1 MRMRRIG
8 CASPGASRARRRT
21 PLTAL
26 VTVIAVAGLAACA
39 NGGGLRVEGADAP
52 ATSASPSGKPSLM
65 EGVGPSPKAERTPAA
80 AVDLRQVRVKLL
92 ADKHTPA
99 YARKVLVNC
108 TVISRCLSRGKTVDV
123 LHSGT
128 PQQIVLIHTL
138 ENFVFGFFLI
148 AVEPTG
154 PRPIWNLRADL
165 PTVNASPQ
173 GDLVVESKIF
183 TIEDAVCCPSGRRV
197 EVYRWNGRQMT
208 KVSSTDN
215 KGD

>member
-1 MRMRRIG
+1 MRMWRS
-8 CASPGASRARRRT
+8 ASPAAARRT
-21 PLTAL
+21 VLPAFVTLIAL
-26 VTVIAVAGLAACA
+26 VGLSACA
-39 NGGGLRVEGADAP
+39 NGSGLRVEGAEAP
-52 ATSASPSGKPSLM
+52 PSSGTPSTPPSVM
-65 EGVGPSPKAERTPAA
+65 GTTEGIAPEPKRTPEV

-92 ADKHTPA
+92 ADKHLVPHW
-99 YARKVLVNC
+99 RGLLVNC

-138 ENFVFGFFLI
+138 DNFVIGFFLV
-148 AVEPTG
+148 AVEPSG
-154 PRPIWNLRADL
+154 PRPVWSLKADL

-183 TIEDAVCCPSGRRV
+183 TIEDKTCCPSGGRV

-208 KVSSTDN
+208 KVSSVDN
-215 KGD
+215 EGD